1 MTTELQQ
8 KLLDKYPEFFSTH
21 LRIYIGKEPLEKEIH
36 ELLDQKEMVIPIQF
50 GFECGDGWF
59 MLLDELMS
67 EIQNHIENENRNRKN
82 KLLPLFW
89 KLQYWFRRYKTTR
102 PIGDWIYDHAPRK
115 KFKPLIVSVTQIKEK
130 MGGLRFYYTGGDDY
144 IFGLTMF
151 AESLSYRICEKC
163 GTTLNVGQTNGW
175 IYTCCWD
182 CLNKNERAKNLS
194 WKLND

>member
-67 EIQNHIENENRNRKN
+67 EIQNHIENENR
-82 KLLPLFW
+82 
-89 KLQYWFRRYKTTR
+89 
-102 PIGDWIYDHAPRK
+102 I
-115 KFKPLIVSVTQIKEK
+115 E
-130 MGGLRFYYTGGDDY
+130 
-144 IFGLTMF
+144 
-151 AESLSYRICEKC
+151 
-163 GTTLNVGQTNGW
+163 
-175 IYTCCWD
+175 
-182 CLNKNERAKNLS
+182 
-194 WKLND
+194 